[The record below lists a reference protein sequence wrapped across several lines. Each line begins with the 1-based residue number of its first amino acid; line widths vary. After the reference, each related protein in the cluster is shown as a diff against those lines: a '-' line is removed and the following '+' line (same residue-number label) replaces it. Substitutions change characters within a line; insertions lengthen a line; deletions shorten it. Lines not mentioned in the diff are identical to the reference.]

1 MEIIGINTGDVVL
14 IRDAVRHTRLD
25 IEDFLEN
32 GALAETEPEYQNELA
47 FYRELREKHD
57 RLADLEI
64 ELNKIVKHGNVEET
78 SAADQGS
85 SEQPHQ

>member
-64 ELNKIVKHGNVEET
+64 ELNKIVTWKCQGNICC
-78 SAADQGS
+78 
-85 SEQPHQ
+85 

>member
-1 MEIIGINTGDVVL
+1 MEIIGAGIGDIGL

-47 FYRELREKHD
+47 FYQELRDKHD
-57 RLADLEI
+57 RLAETEALDRMIGDL
-64 ELNKIVKHGNVEET
+64 LLKDAMLYGTDN
-78 SAADQGS
+78 Q
-85 SEQPHQ
+85 